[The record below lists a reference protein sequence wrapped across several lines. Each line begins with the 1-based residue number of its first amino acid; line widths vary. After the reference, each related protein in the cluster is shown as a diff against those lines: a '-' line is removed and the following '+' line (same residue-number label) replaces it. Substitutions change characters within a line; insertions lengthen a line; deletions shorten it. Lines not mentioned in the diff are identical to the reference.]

1 MSSVGAI
8 TPQAIGMVA
17 GEASGDLLA
26 ASVIDGL
33 RARVP
38 LLDLRGIGGPQM
50 CKRGFDAWWPVD
62 ALAVNGYMEV
72 LREYPRLRRMRDS
85 LRERMAHWQPSVF
98 VGVDA
103 PDFNLGLEAS
113 LRARGVRTVHF
124 IGPSIW
130 AWRGER
136 IDRIRAAAGHV
147 LLVFPFEEPIYRE
160 AGIPATY
167 VGHPLADM
175 IPERIDPEAARRAL
189 GMFPGGGP
197 VVALLPGSRAGEV
210 ARLAPDFLRTA
221 VWLHVRRPD
230 LRFLLPAASDRLM
243 ERIRGICDSLKLPA
257 TLPLTILSGRSHE
270 ALQAADAV
278 LVASGT
284 ATLEAALMGKPM
296 VIAYRL
302 AWITHRIMRRMAYL
316 PWVGLPNI
324 LCRDF
329 VVPEFIQ
336 QAVRPETMGREVLRQ
351 VDDARYRQAI
361 VSRFADLHGQLR
373 RGCADLAAQRILEIA
388 NG

>member
-1 MSSVGAI
+1 MPAVGTD
-8 TPQAIGMVA
+8 TPLAIGMVA

-26 ASVIDGL
+26 GEVIDGL
-33 RARVP
+33 RARVSGI
-38 LLDLRGIGGPQM
+38 DLRGIGGPQM
-50 CKRGFDAWWPVD
+50 GKRGFDAWWSVD
-62 ALAVNGYMEV
+62 ALAVNGYLEV
-72 LREYPRLRRMRDS
+72 LREYPRLKRMRDS
-85 LRERMAHWQPSVF
+85 LRERMAQWRPSVF

-103 PDFNLGLEAS
+103 PDFNLDLEVS
-113 LRARGVRTVHF
+113 LRARGIRTVHF

-130 AWRGER
+130 AWRRER
-136 IDRIRAAAGHV
+136 IERIRAAADHV

-160 AGIPATY
+160 ADIPASY
-167 VGHPLADM
+167 VGHPLADL
-175 IPERIDPEAARRAL
+175 IPERNDPELARRAL

-230 LRFLLPAASDRLM
+230 LRFLLPASSDRMM
-243 ERIRGICDSLKLPA
+243 ERIRAICDSLKLPA
-257 TLPLTILSGRSHE
+257 TLPLTLLPGRSHE

-284 ATLEAALMGKPM
+284 ATLEAALMGRPM

-324 LCRDF
+324 LCGDF

-336 QAVRPETMGREVLRQ
+336 QAVQPEAMGREILRQ
-351 VDDARYRQAI
+351 LDDDRHRQSI

-388 NG
+388 HG